1 MFSPMMSSSWSVLPA
16 IMVNSAPV
24 FFTSSTFACG
34 FWINFQG
41 PQETCARF
49 YFFPS
54 IYFKNLH
61 ALARLTYHKTDQ
73 TSFSYGLIR
82 PYLGRCDSM
91 LRLKLFLK
99 KVGLSQPS
107 FRVIFEREKNKKKK
121 LLLLLDDDGTNNRI
135 KNPDANDNRTFG
147 LVSDDDYP
155 NSRLTG
161 KCTILT
167 IYYNN
172 NNNNH
177 NFSEN
182 NVDNNFKGNDHHL
195 LHSRADYN
203 SALTGSK
210 HNFDTATER
219 KAKNDKIKKSE
230 NNADNNSNSN
240 NNNNRC
246 ADSDDNNDNNKD
258 GNFISASTPPPSDS
272 NADNAPP
279 GRNNKN
285 NVRLPR
291 FISHPNQRLA
301 RSAKQ
306 RLPSFISHPNGILL
320 RVFKRQRSMIMAAS
334 LKKLSAR
341 FICHPNGIVLKV
353 LNQKPR
359 PRKQSSS
366 SSAMEME
373 TESEIAISTSSSSSS
388 MVKIETETKTNRNA
402 EQRVKQ
408 LKRVKQRVEHY
419 SHTHH
424 RPQQQYKSKRWT
436 IAIILKLTF
445 VAWDSWTYRIG
456 Y

>member
-1 MFSPMMSSSWSVLPA
+1 M
-16 IMVNSAPV
+16 
-24 FFTSSTFACG
+24 G
-34 FWINFQG
+34 
-41 PQETCARF
+41 
-49 YFFPS
+49 
-54 IYFKNLH
+54 
-61 ALARLTYHKTDQ
+61 
-73 TSFSYGLIR
+73 
-82 PYLGRCDSM
+82 
-91 LRLKLFLK
+91 
-99 KVGLSQPS
+99 SQPS
-107 FRVIFEREKNKKKK
+107 FRAYRSENNKKKK
-121 LLLLLDDDGTNNRI
+121 LLLHDDDGTNNRI

-240 NNNNRC
+240 NDNNRC

-272 NADNAPP
+272 NANNAPP

-291 FISHPNQRLA
+291 FISHPNGIVFRVRKIPPPTQNLLLPPPRKPRELPPTPLRDRNA
-301 RSAKQ
+301 DNGTEQSMK

-320 RVFKRQRSMIMAAS
+320 RVFKKQRSRIDKDQRRSS
-334 LKKLSAR
+334 LKKILGPK
-341 FICHPNGIVLKV
+341 FICHPNGMVLKV
-353 LNQKPR
+353 LNQKIR
-359 PRKQSSS
+359 PRKQS
-366 SSAMEME
+366 
-373 TESEIAISTSSSSSS
+373 STSSSSSS
-388 MVKIETETKTNRNA
+388 LSMVKME
-402 EQRVKQ
+402 
-408 LKRVKQRVEHY
+408 
-419 SHTHH
+419 
-424 RPQQQYKSKRWT
+424 
-436 IAIILKLTF
+436 
-445 VAWDSWTYRIG
+445 
-456 Y
+456 